1 MSCNTV
7 QSKLSAYVDGE
18 MSGLEMQ
25 AIRKHVHQCD
35 DCQALVDNL
44 KSVQMV
50 LRGLPPTPEAPEN
63 LPDRISASIKSTRRS
78 YFRFALVAA
87 IPLLAFAVIF
97 YPRHTPNTTQDR
109 DLVIHRQLAKDQ
121 IFDAGT
127 DSTSGASLVHYA
139 NLENR

>member
-1 MSCNTV
+1 MSCNTS

-18 MSGLEMQ
+18 MSGMEMQ
-25 AIRKHVHQCD
+25 SIRRHVSHCP
-35 DCQALVDNL
+35 DCQGEVDGL

-50 LRGLPPTPEAPEN
+50 LRGLPPTPEAPPN
-63 LPDRISASIKSTRRS
+63 LPDRITASIKTTRRH
-78 YFRFALVAA
+78 YLRYALVVAV
-87 IPLLAFAVIF
+87 PLCAFAVIF
-97 YPRHTPNTTQDR
+97 YPRSTPKPTQDR

-139 NLENR
+139 NLESR